1 MATEKQ
7 IAANRANAR
16 RSTGPRTALG
26 KLTSSRNALRHGLS
40 IPRQPEHAGLEEIH
54 ALVQALVEKDPSEIK
69 LVAANDVHFLERSH
83 HEAHD
88 VMICIGTASMVH
100 DERRMHYPTEVYFK
114 SAEEMRAVFSEV
126 PDALTNTLR
135 VA

>member
-40 IPRQPEHAGLEEIH
+40 LPLQPDHAGSGEIL
-54 ALVQALVEKDPSEIK
+54 ALVQALVEGDAGEMK
-69 LVAANDVHFLERSH
+69 LLAASDVARTQQELARIRTARAALFAVINADRGDARSWKRLAALDRYERI
-83 HEAHD
+83 AF
-88 VMICIGTASMVH
+88 AK
-100 DERRMHYPTEVYFK
+100 RRK
-114 SAEEMRAVFSEV
+114 AAKI
-126 PDALTNTLR
+126 L
-135 VA
+135 